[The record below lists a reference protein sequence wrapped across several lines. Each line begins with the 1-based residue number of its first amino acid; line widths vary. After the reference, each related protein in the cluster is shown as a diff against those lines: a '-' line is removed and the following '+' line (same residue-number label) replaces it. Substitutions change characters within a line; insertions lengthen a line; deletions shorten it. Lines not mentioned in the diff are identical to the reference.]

1 MKRGQ
6 LSQQTDTSTSRFQF
20 EHDDGLNSGFV
31 LSFSTD
37 ISLPLAHVLPAF
49 LNYQLRRRTFCFWMK
64 RDISFKSS

>member
-37 ISLPLAHVLPAF
+37 IRLPLAHVLPAF
-49 LNYQLRRRTFCFWMK
+49 LKYWIKKKSILFLDEK
-64 RDISFKSS
+64 RH